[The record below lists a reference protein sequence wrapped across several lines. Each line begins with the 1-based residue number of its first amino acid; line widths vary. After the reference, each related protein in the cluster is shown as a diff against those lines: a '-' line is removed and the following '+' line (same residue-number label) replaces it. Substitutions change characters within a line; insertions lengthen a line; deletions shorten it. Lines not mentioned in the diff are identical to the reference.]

1 MMYLK
6 VKEVLEEGSEEKGAS
21 GSEELEGVFP
31 IPLSPHK
38 PYSPVPPL
46 PPPSYPFTQRK
57 FSD

>member
-21 GSEELEGVFP
+21 GSEDLGVFP

-46 PPPSYPFTQRK
+46 PQPSYPFTQRK